1 MDRRAQSGWNLAC
14 LGISSLVFIA
24 TLAAVLVGASDGLDA
39 AVRTLVNGWATPELT
54 RLFTLVT
61 DLGSVAVVFSLT
73 AVAAVALAL
82 LARRRDALRLLAVMG
97 AAVVVNNGLKYA
109 VARAR
114 PEAFFGELP
123 ASYSF
128 ASGHA
133 LYAGCFYGV
142 VGALIAAT
150 LPQAWQ
156 RTAVLAATLTLIGA
170 IGFSRIYLGVHYP
183 TDVLAG
189 FALAAL
195 IVCLVRGLFAARG
208 APGA

>member
-1 MDRRAQSGWNLAC
+1 MDRQEKSGWSLAC
-14 LGISSLVFIA
+14 LGTSALLFAA
-24 TLAAVLVGASDGLDA
+24 TLAAVLLGSSDGLDA
-39 AVRTLVNGWATPELT
+39 RVRGFVNGWATPGLT
-54 RLFTLVT
+54 SVFMFVT

-73 AVAAVALAL
+73 AIAVVALL
-82 LARRRDALRLLAVMG
+82 VLGRRRDALRLVAVMG
-97 AAVVVNNGLKYA
+97 AAVAVNNGVKYA

-142 VGALIAAT
+142 VGAFIAAA
-150 LPQAWQ
+150 LPPGWQ
-156 RTAVLAATLTLIGA
+156 RTAVLAGTLALIGA
-170 IGFSRIYLGVHYP
+170 IGLSRVYLGVHYP

-195 IVCLVRGLFAARG
+195 IVCVVRGLFATREG
-208 APGA
+208 